1 MIGRDIKC
9 DFCGHQGKIEAH
21 DTVKAEDS
29 SLIFELL
36 GKTDDGFIMFRCPK
50 CGESIKK
57 SPFSMIK
64 SPFSFGQKNR
74 DNVTYQVYKPGEKTE
89 FYSYEPFLGDRKEVA
104 PQLFNKI
111 AIIFKIL

>member
-36 GKTDDGFIMFRCPK
+36 GKTDDGFIMFGCPK

-74 DNVTYQVYKPGEKTE
+74 DNVTYQVYKPGEYTE
-89 FYSYEPFLGDRKEVA
+89 FYYYLYE
-104 PQLFNKI
+104 
-111 AIIFKIL
+111 

>member
-74 DNVTYQVYKPGEKTE
+74 DDVTYQVYKPGQCTE
-89 FYSYEPFLGDRKEVA
+89 NYFCNSV
-104 PQLFNKI
+104 I
-111 AIIFKIL
+111 A